1 MDSLFALASANLGP
15 PAHLNPV
22 VQREIDALGA
32 VEAHIE
38 PGVIPSWKGDHK
50 LALLLYH
57 DIWSATLSTQI
68 VRRDGK
74 RLVSQELITL
84 ASVRGKVA

>member
-1 MDSLFALASANLGP
+1 MNSLFALTSTDLGP
-15 PAHLNPV
+15 PSHLDPV

-38 PGVIPSWKGDHK
+38 PGVIPSWKGDNK

-57 DIWSATLSTQI
+57 DVWSATLSTQI

-74 RLVSQELITL
+74 RLVSQELIAL